1 MQDMAN
7 DGPVRDKKKNLWKR
21 LSVQLEGLF
30 HEQQEPAA
38 LAAPAPVASSPLAA
52 TEQSPPNGEKKEN
65 FFKRLSVQLLHPVI
79 EKETTPED
87 PQLIEVQLVD
97 KWHHKIT
104 GFHSTHVPLQPPVP
118 SPAPA
123 KPVELTNVPDENR
136 LNSTSHSKHR
146 KSSGKSEQRGSVIG
160 LFYEP
165 PEDKA
170 KEKQI
175 LENDFSELVKALE
188 MIDSTNCLAQLTQPV
203 AQPMLQRRGSIIIN
217 TQEEQEK
224 EKTKLL
230 QKSAEEG
237 RKNKP

>member
-1 MQDMAN
+1 MAN
-7 DGPVRDKKKNLWKR
+7 GGPVKDKKKNLWKR

-30 HEQQEPAA
+30 HDQEE
-38 LAAPAPVASSPLAA
+38 PVAVTPVPVTLPPLAA

-79 EKETTPED
+79 ERETTPED

-97 KWHHKIT
+97 QWHHKIT
-104 GFHSTHVPLQPPVP
+104 GFHSTHVPLQPPAP

-136 LNSTSHSKHR
+136 VNSTSHRKYR
-146 KSSGKSEQRGSVIG
+146 KSSGKSEQRSSVIG
-160 LFYEP
+160 LFHEA

-188 MIDSTNCLAQLTQPV
+188 MIDSTNCLAQLTQP
-203 AQPMLQRRGSIIIN
+203 AIQPMLQRRGSIIIN

-224 EKTKLL
+224 EKTTLL
-230 QKSAEEG
+230 QKSSEEG